1 MEKIWIMFISRR
13 RNETGRRYGFV
24 YFKHIKDSM
33 QLEGE
38 LDSIRIGEQ
47 KLYVNLPRFTCNNFN
62 EVEKKGKEIELG
74 TKKKKGKE
82 IDLGT
87 KKKKGKG
94 KHDIGVYS

>member
-62 EVEKKGKEIELG
+62 EVENTVEKEKGKKPKW
-74 TKKKKGKE
+74 KKR
-82 IDLGT
+82 
-87 KKKKGKG
+87 
-94 KHDIGVYS
+94 VW

>member
-62 EVEKKGKEIELG
+62 EVDEQGRILSFKSMKHSSCNKEK
-74 TKKKKGKE
+74 
-82 IDLGT
+82 
-87 KKKKGKG
+87 
-94 KHDIGVYS
+94 